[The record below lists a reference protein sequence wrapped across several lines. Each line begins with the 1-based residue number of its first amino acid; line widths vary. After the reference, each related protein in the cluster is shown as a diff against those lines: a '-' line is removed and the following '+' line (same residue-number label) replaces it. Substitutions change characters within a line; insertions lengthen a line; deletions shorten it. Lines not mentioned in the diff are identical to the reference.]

1 MNTNISKSLSQ
12 IHLSGDTIKLIAVI
26 SMIIDHS
33 GYCLLR
39 YYMNL
44 HYMDILPQT
53 YTRLNNVYEVMRGI
67 GRIAFPIFCFFLVE
81 GFFRTHNI
89 KKHILRLAL
98 FAIISEV
105 PFNLAHFRVP
115 FDWSHQNVMFEL
127 LLGFIMLILLQ
138 YIENIIGLSLKVKW
152 LCIMCTVAA
161 FVEIAC
167 YCKAD
172 YNAKGII
179 LIAVLYLLRSTGAF
193 SLLAGAATISIEKYA
208 PISFILL
215 YFYDSK
221 TKPKL
226 KYFFYLFYPIHL
238 FVIYLLGFLLFQ

>member
-67 GRIAFPIFCFFLVE
+67 GRLAFPIFCFFLVE
-81 GFFRTHNI
+81 GFLRTRNI
-89 KKHILRLAL
+89 KKHILRLL
-98 FAIISEV
+98 VFTIVSEV
-105 PFNLAHFRVP
+105 PFDLAHFRVP
-115 FDWSHQNVMFEL
+115 LEWSHQNVMFEL
-127 LLGFIMLILLQ
+127 LLGFLMLILIQ
-138 YIENIIGLSLKVKW
+138 YIENIIGLSNNVKW
-152 LCIMCTVAA
+152 LCIICSVAA
-161 FVEIAC
+161 FSEIAC

-172 YNAKGII
+172 YNIKGII
-179 LIAVLYLLRSTGAF
+179 LIAVLYLLKSSGAL
-193 SLLAGAATISIEKYA
+193 SLIAGAATISVEKYA

-215 YFYDSK
+215 YFYDAERR
-221 TKPKL
+221 PKL